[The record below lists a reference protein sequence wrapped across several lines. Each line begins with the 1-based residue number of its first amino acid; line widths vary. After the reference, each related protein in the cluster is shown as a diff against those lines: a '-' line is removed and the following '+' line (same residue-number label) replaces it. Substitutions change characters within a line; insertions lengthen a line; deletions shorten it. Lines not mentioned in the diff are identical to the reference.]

1 MSSWTCYSGSNNI
14 HFDYPPIVSD
24 GRLFTTY
31 QPESVINQRIQ
42 KQENIHTNWSYRQYM
57 QHNGLE
63 IMKYNSLESC
73 YELGLDPSTKTN
85 NTSSPNVPL
94 LYNTSFDTNKP
105 GYGYCNS
112 DLKTPYLSREQLNA
126 RMISPSISVVGMN

>member
-94 LYNTSFDTNKP
+94 LYSTSFDTNKP
-105 GYGYCNS
+105 GYGYSNS
-112 DLKTPYLSREQLNA
+112 DLKNPYLSREQLNA
-126 RMISPSISVVGMN
+126 RMISPSISMH

>member
-57 QHNGLE
+57 QQNGLA
-63 IMKYNSLESC
+63 IMKYNTLESC
-73 YELGLDPSTKTN
+73 YELGLDPNTKKN
-85 NTSSPNVPL
+85 NTSSPNVPFM
-94 LYNTSFDTNKP
+94 YNTSFDTNKP
-105 GYGYCNS
+105 GYGYSNS
-112 DLKTPYLSREQLNA
+112 DLKSPYLTREQLSA
-126 RMISPSISVVGMN
+126 RMISPSISMN

>member
-57 QHNGLE
+57 QHNGLG
-63 IMKYNSLESC
+63 IMKYNSLEAC
-73 YELGLDPSTKTN
+73 YELGLDPNTKTN
-85 NTSSPNVPL
+85 NTSSPNVPF

-105 GYGYCNS
+105 GYGYSNS
-112 DLKTPYLSREQLNA
+112 DLKSPYLSREQLNA
-126 RMISPSISVVGMN
+126 RMISASISMN

>member
-42 KQENIHTNWSYRQYM
+42 KQENIHTNWSYRKYM
-57 QHNGLE
+57 QQNGLE

-73 YELGLDPSTKTN
+73 YELGLNPNMKTN
-85 NTSSPNVPL
+85 NTSSPNVPF
-94 LYNTSFDTNKP
+94 LYSTSFDTNKP
-105 GYGYCNS
+105 GYGYSNS
-112 DLKTPYLSREQLNA
+112 DLKSPYLSREQLNA
-126 RMISPSISVVGMN
+126 RMISPSISMN

>member
-57 QHNGLE
+57 QQNGLA
-63 IMKYNSLESC
+63 IMKYNTLESC
-73 YELGLDPSTKTN
+73 YELGLDPNTKTN
-85 NTSSPNVPL
+85 NTSSPNVPFM
-94 LYNTSFDTNKP
+94 YRTSFDTNKP
-105 GYGYCNS
+105 GYGYSNS
-112 DLKTPYLSREQLNA
+112 DLKSPYLTREQLSA
-126 RMISPSISVVGMN
+126 RMISPSISMN

>member
-57 QHNGLE
+57 QQNGLA

-73 YELGLDPSTKTN
+73 YELGLSPNTKTN
-85 NTSSPNVPL
+85 NTASPNVPF

-105 GYGYCNS
+105 GYGYSNS
-112 DLKTPYLSREQLNA
+112 DLKSPYLSREQLSA
-126 RMISPSISVVGMN
+126 RMISPSISMN